1 MLMDAKDLLQ
11 WAQSENRVFPLK
23 ENYDFAG
30 AEHRVW
36 FQDGRVFKAAVSPKT
51 IGFGPNGE
59 VTLIDEKSV
68 VDYLD
73 RKWLHNALFD
83 DDFRLEGVCLEES
96 GRVIPVISQ
105 PIMEGDDPE
114 LDEIEGFFK
123 GKGMKCVLPHI
134 KGWFSEKLDILIAD
148 AHPRNLVRTR
158 TGVSAFDLVIT
169 RSKKMT
175 KFTRE
180 FAIQPELKDSNIDE
194 L

>member
-1 MLMDAKDLLQ
+1 MDATELLK

-30 AEHRVW
+30 AEHQVW

-51 IGFGPNGE
+51 IGFGEDGQ
-59 VTLIDEKSV
+59 VTLVDEKSV
-68 VDYLD
+68 EAYLD
-73 RKWLHNALFD
+73 RKWIHNTLFD
-83 DDFRLEGVCLEES
+83 DDFRLEGVCMDD
-96 GRVIPVISQ
+96 GRVVPVISQ
-105 PIMEGDDPE
+105 PIMEGDDPD
-114 LDEIEGFFK
+114 LKEIEDFFK
-123 GKGMKCVLPHI
+123 SKGMKCVHPHI
-134 KGWFSEKLDILIAD
+134 KGWFSEELNLVLAD

-169 RSKKMT
+169 RSENVR

-180 FAIQPELKDSNIDE
+180 FAIQPELDDTVNEDE